1 MAGFDPALFAAGGS
15 TSLALAAVLWALSQ
29 RRMQADAR
37 RGLSQDVAQLHASAD
52 ASEAAADAF
61 DSVLIAVKGIGR
73 DRETRA
79 AAGAHGLAA
88 CALLLG
94 LAPDADA
101 AALVEA
107 LRRDDAHDARLTALF
122 ERGEACD
129 FEVAGQSLDTSL
141 DPARPGGTADTL
153 RRTLT
158 VEGRASG
165 AVAWLRLTLSAAS
178 GLPSAARFAAFLD
191 GLPHPAW
198 ITGAGG
204 ALVWANRAWLVSVDA
219 ETVDQAVRKGA
230 AFDHSAAALAAEAAR
245 LGQRREEVIRA
256 TAAGQR
262 RAFQVSAIPLEGGGA
277 AAVAIDVSGVEE
289 VREQLRQ
296 HNLANDQTLNRLDD
310 AVALFGP
317 DKRLTFHNTAF
328 AELWGLEPAWLADKP
343 THGEVLDR
351 LRQRRRLPET
361 VDYGVWK
368 ARELAWYETLEAA
381 PDELWSTPDGK
392 TLRVVRQPHP
402 FGGLLVLFAD
412 MTGEIRL
419 RAQYNAQVQV
429 QQATLDKLNDAV
441 AVFGS
446 DGRLRLHNEAFE
458 QFWRLTPT
466 VVTQAGDFDRLS
478 EACLPLLPDRQFWKE
493 LKARV
498 ADPGPQARA
507 PITGEIRTS
516 DRRAVAWQT
525 RPLPDGAT
533 LIAFSD
539 ITATRELEQAVEERS
554 AALEEAQRLKRDFV
568 GNVSYELRTPLTTII
583 GYAELL
589 ETMGEQVPERMRQY
603 LASVRSAAEQLAR
616 SIDDVLDMAQ
626 IDANEMALSLGDVRV
641 ADLLQSVAAG
651 AERAAH
657 DAGVRLVVED
667 ASRAGVI
674 RADEKRLAQ
683 VLDHLTASA
692 IRTTPSGGEVRLS
705 ALRADGEVQLMVKD
719 TGRGIPFH
727 IQAHIFDRFVG
738 RDRGGPGLG
747 LALVRALIE
756 LHGGWVAL
764 QSEPGHGA
772 LFTCHIPEQVLSEA
786 APPELNFG

>member
-15 TSLALAAVLWALSQ
+15 PSLALAAVLGALSQ
-29 RRMQADAR
+29 RRIQADVRVRMGADLA
-37 RGLSQDVAQLHASAD
+37 GLHADAD
-52 ASEAAADAF
+52 AFEAAADAF
-61 DSVLIAVKGIGR
+61 DSVLIAIRGQTARV
-73 DRETRA
+73 
-79 AAGAHGLAA
+79 AGGSHGLAA

-94 LAPDADA
+94 LAPDAEA
-101 AALVEA
+101 GAIVEA
-107 LRRDDAHDARLTALF
+107 LRRDDAHDQRLTALL

-129 FEVAGQSLDTSL
+129 FEVAGQSLD
-141 DPARPGGTADTL
+141 PARPGASVGTDTL

-158 VEGRASG
+158 VEGRVSG

-191 GLPHPAW
+191 SLPHPAW

-204 ALVWANRAWLVSVDA
+204 ALIWANRAWLVSVDA

-230 AFDHSAAALAAEAAR
+230 AFDHSAAALATEAAR
-245 LGQRREEVIRA
+245 AGQRKEEVIRA
-256 TAAGQR
+256 TSAGQR

-296 HNLANDQTLNRLDD
+296 HNLAHDQTLNRLDD

-368 ARELAWYETLEAA
+368 AKELAWYETLDAA

-458 QFWRLTPT
+458 QFWRLTPA

-478 EACLPLLPDRQFWKE
+478 EACLPLLPDRLFWKE
-493 LKARV
+493 VKARV

-507 PITGEIRTS
+507 PISGEIRTS

-603 LASVRSAAEQLAR
+603 LGSVRSAAEQLAR

-641 ADLLQSVAAG
+641 ADLLISVG
-651 AERAAH
+651 QQAERAAH

-667 ASRAGVI
+667 AARAGVI

-764 QSEPGHGA
+764 QSEPGNGA
-772 LFTCHIPEQVLSEA
+772 LFTCHIPEQAVSEA